1 MGRWDEFWR
10 FVVGGGVLSFWFKVL
25 SISLSDTDKAVV
37 LFPPCRWRF
46 WFGRG
51 RAGVDAEGNPRL
63 CGGLEMWD
71 LQWGSGVSGGR
82 LVVCLHPLNG
92 RLLEPL
98 SRHDIQPPRKGVE
111 VGPFFVRIP
120 LAVYLPMYLLL
131 R

>member
-1 MGRWDEFWR
+1 MSTRKGIPDCVVVWR
-10 FVVGGGVLSFWFKVL
+10 
-25 SISLSDTDKAVV
+25 
-37 LFPPCRWRF
+37 
-46 WFGRG
+46 
-51 RAGVDAEGNPRL
+51 
-63 CGGLEMWD
+63 CGIC
-71 LQWGSGVSGGR
+71 SGVSGGR

-111 VGPFFVRIP
+111 VGLFFVRIP